1 MNFLTNKNASSFLEK
16 LQFKT
21 ICRFDEMCKEV
32 VTSAND
38 VSMFFYEKATN
49 EWLKDN
55 LSGPVFL
62 YQTNDDRRFSMIF
75 LNNNMMVDIKS
86 YKINEMATVDL
97 MLVDSFVKIDR
108 ESEYSLALNFKTNV
122 EAENFYNNLVNAN
135 KICKS
140 NSDVEMIKVVSV
152 EQKPVMFNAS
162 YSNAKTLSLF
172 NDDKI
177 NDKFLNIRKAPVQC
191 NAYEKDN
198 CNNQSVAAYAY
209 NNRDYSNYNN
219 NKFSNIRKVPYY
231 QSNQK
236 EQFNNQKPPT
246 KGNNLSWRKM

>member
-32 VTSAND
+32 VASAND

-55 LSGPVFL
+55 MNGPVFL
-62 YQTNDDRRFSMIF
+62 YQTNDDRRYSMIF
-75 LNNNMMVDIKS
+75 LNNNMMVDMKS
-86 YKINEMATVDL
+86 YKIHEMATVKL
-97 MLVDSFVKIDR
+97 MLVDSFVKVDR

-135 KICKS
+135 KICKGL
-140 NSDVEMIKVVSV
+140 DVEMVKVVSV
-152 EQKPVMFNAS
+152 EQKPVMFSAS

-177 NDKFLNIRKAPVQC
+177 NDKFLNVRKAVVQC
-191 NAYEKDN
+191 NANE
-198 CNNQSVAAYAY
+198 NNISSKQSVAAYAY

-219 NKFSNIRKVPYY
+219 NKFSNIRKVPYN
-231 QSNQK
+231 QSNSK
-236 EQFNNQKPPT
+236 EQFNNQKP
-246 KGNNLSWRKM
+246 KGNDLCWRRVKA